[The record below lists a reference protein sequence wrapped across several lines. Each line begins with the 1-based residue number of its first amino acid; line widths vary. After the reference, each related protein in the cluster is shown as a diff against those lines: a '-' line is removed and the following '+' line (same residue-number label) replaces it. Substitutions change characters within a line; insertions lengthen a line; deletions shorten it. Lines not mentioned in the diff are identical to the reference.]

1 MTGLV
6 RHPMEGYETNGVTG
20 GLTGTLKGIAG
31 LVTKPISGTFE
42 GISKFSEG
50 IKNTALLFQD
60 GPNSR
65 RARPP
70 RVFFS

>member
-1 MTGLV
+1 MD
-6 RHPMEGYETNGVTG
+6 GYEKNGFVG
-20 GLTGTLKGIAG
+20 GATGTLKGLAG

-42 GISKFSEG
+42 GISKVSEG

-70 RVFFS
+70 RVFFSDQEYY